1 MHILGHDT
9 MIQVL
14 GDESEPTSENNLVQT
29 TPVPIQLLQV
39 LFTLSDLLVDH

>member
-1 MHILGHDT
+1 